1 MSTPDLLAGFD
12 ELRARRLRNMKRSA
26 SGLLVLAAV
35 AFIATFLF
43 TDGEGWAGYARAA
56 AEAAMV
62 GGIADWFAV
71 TALFRH
77 PLGIP
82 IPHTALI
89 PRGKDA
95 IGRGLGEFVQRNF
108 LDPDSLVER
117 VREADLSRRLGEWLR
132 EPDNAAT
139 AARQAA
145 GVIAA
150 VAETV
155 NEDEIQESIR
165 ETVGARVEALD
176 TAALVGAVLDRT
188 ITGKHHEALVTAGL
202 RGVGKAIS
210 DNRDLLRDRIHTES
224 PWWVPQYLDEVVFE
238 KIYVS
243 LQQFIAEIAENPD
256 HEIRR
261 SINAR
266 AQEWVEQLRTSPD
279 LAQRAAEL
287 KRELLTH
294 PQFTAWTDGLWQSL
308 KEHLTAAADQPDS
321 DLRKRLEQFAITSGE
336 RLATDA
342 ELRHQVDTWVGNLA
356 RHLAERTGPEV
367 ATLIAATVERWDAD
381 ETSQRLE
388 LQVGRDLQ
396 FIRING
402 TIVGGL
408 AGVVIHALVI
418 AFGG

>member
-12 ELRARRLRNMKRSA
+12 ELRARRLRRMKQNA
-26 SGLLVLAAV
+26 GGLLVLAALV
-35 AFIATFLF
+35 FIATLF
-43 TDGEGWAGYARAA
+43 AEDEGWVGYVRAG

-62 GGIADWFAV
+62 GGVADWFAV

-108 LDPDSLVER
+108 MHPESLVVR
-117 VREADLSRRLGEWLR
+117 VREAELSRRLGEWLIV
-132 EPDNAAT
+132 PANAKV

-155 NEDEIQESIR
+155 NEDEIRTSIR
-165 ETVGARVEALD
+165 EMVAGRIESVDAAQVAGSLLAGTVKG
-176 TAALVGAVLDRT
+176 G
-188 ITGKHHEALVTAGL
+188 HHEAVITAGL
-202 RGVGKAIS
+202 RGIS
-210 DNRDLLRDRIHTES
+210 QAVADNRELLRNRIRDES
-224 PWWVPQYLDEVVFE
+224 PWWVPQPLDDVVFE

-243 LQQFIAEIAENPD
+243 LQEFIAEIARNAN
-256 HEIRR
+256 HEIREILNER
-261 SINAR
+261 LEGWVDDLKTSPELAAR
-266 AQEWVEQLRTSPD
+266 ADDLKLR
-279 LAQRAAEL
+279 LIE
-287 KRELLTH
+287 H
-294 PQFTAWTDGLWQSL
+294 PEFVKWTDGLWDSL
-308 KEHLTAAADQPDS
+308 RDHLTAAADDDDS
-321 DLRKRLEQFAITSGE
+321 DLARRLEEIAITTGD
-336 RLATDA
+336 RLVNDE
-342 ELRHQVDTWVGNLA
+342 ELRAQVDAWVSNLA
-356 RHLAERTGPEV
+356 RHLAERSGPEV
-367 ATLIAATVERWDAD
+367 ASVIETTVERWDAD
-381 ETSQRLE
+381 ETSRRLE

-408 AGVVIHALVI
+408 VGLAIHGLVQALG
-418 AFGG
+418 A

>member
-12 ELRARRLRNMKRSA
+12 EIRARRLARVKRGA
-26 SGLLVLAAV
+26 AGLLVFAAIV
-35 AFIATFLF
+35 FVATFLF
-43 TDGEGWAGYARAA
+43 TDGEGWAGYVRAA
-56 AEAAMV
+56 SEAAMV

-117 VREADLSRRLGEWLR
+117 VKDAQISLRLGEWLAD
-132 EPDNAAT
+132 PGNAAT
-139 AARQAA
+139 ASRQAS

-150 VAETV
+150 VAETI
-155 NEDEIQESIR
+155 NEEEIRLEIR
-165 ETVGARVEALD
+165 KLVTSRIEEID
-176 TAALVGAVLDRT
+176 AAPLVGGVLERT
-188 ITGKHHEALVTAGL
+188 IADGSHEAVVTAGL
-202 RGVGKAIS
+202 RAVRRAVAE
-210 DNRDLLRDRIHTES
+210 NRSLLQERIHDES
-224 PWWVPQYLDEVVFE
+224 PWWVPQYLDDVVFE
-238 KIYVS
+238 KIYIS
-243 LQQFIAEIAENPD
+243 LIHFIADVEKDPD
-256 HEIRR
+256 HELRQIVNRR
-261 SINAR
+261 A
-266 AQEWVEQLRTSPD
+266 AQWIEQLKKSDEVAAQINGIKRQMLDHPD
-279 LAQRAAEL
+279 FA
-287 KRELLTH
+287 
-294 PQFTAWTDGLWQSL
+294 AWTDGLWDSF
-308 KEHLTAAADQPDS
+308 KDHLTTAAESTDS
-321 DLRKRLEQFAITSGE
+321 ELRRRLEKLALSTGERLRTDADLRK
-336 RLATDA
+336 
-342 ELRHQVDTWVGNLA
+342 QVDGHVGTLA
-356 RHLAERTGPEV
+356 RHLAERSGPEV
-367 ATLIAATVERWDAD
+367 ASLITTTVERWDAD

-408 AGVVIHALVI
+408 AGLVIHALVV